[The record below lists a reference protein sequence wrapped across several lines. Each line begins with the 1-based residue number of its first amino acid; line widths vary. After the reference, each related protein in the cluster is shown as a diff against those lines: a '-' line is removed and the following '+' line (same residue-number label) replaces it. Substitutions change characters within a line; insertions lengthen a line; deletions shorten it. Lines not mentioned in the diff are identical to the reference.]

1 MTLTWFDFL
10 VIGVLIFT
18 TFRGLQ
24 RGFVWQ
30 LAWIAALVLCFGF
43 AESFSIKLAP
53 KIQEFAPQ
61 AKPPLDRWIAMLVL
75 YLGFSFLSFG
85 VARVLHGW
93 IEKAKF
99 KEYDRH
105 LGGLFGF
112 VKGVLICLVGTFFI
126 ITLSER
132 ARETVLGSKSGR
144 AAAIVMNQL
153 EPVLPKELAQILE
166 PYMLKLDPNHSH
178 DGDLD
183 SGQLDPF
190 GGSADDFLF
199 GNTDQNAGD
208 IRDQVE
214 DAAQSGGGALDGLWD
229 QIRGAGQGSGTNSDN
244 GPIANGGGSNAPA
257 TLEGFIRALPTSM
270 SRELKQSAA
279 DAYRNATPEQREQ
292 LVNQVQSSLPEEV
305 GNVLGRF
312 QQLRN
317 GWNELNR
324 PTENAPS
331 QASRDNLLTQ
341 ISEIFSDREGARV
354 SFREKVNQRL
364 TGVPGSV
371 ASAVLADWQADL
383 KASGD
388 DPDPTTNYKT
398 SFDVRLYRQLQS
410 AGVPI
415 ERLSQS
421 LQERMQNVSR
431 Q

>member
-105 LGGLFGF
+105 LGGLFGL

-126 ITLSER
+126 ITLSET
-132 ARETVLGSKSGR
+132 ARETVLASKSGR
-144 AAAIVMNQL
+144 AAAIVMDKL
-153 EPVLPKELAQILE
+153 EPVLPKELASILE
-166 PYMLKLDPNHSH
+166 PYMQKLDPGHVP

-183 SGQLDPF
+183 AGQLDPF
-190 GGSADDFLF
+190 GDAADDFLF
-199 GNTDQNAGD
+199 GNNNQNANDLGN
-208 IRDQVE
+208 QVE
-214 DAAQSGGGALDGLWD
+214 EAAQSGGGALGGLWD
-229 QIRGAGQGSGTNSDN
+229 KISGTGNTDPNN
-244 GPIANGGGSNAPA
+244 GTVAGGGGAANGPA
-257 TLEGFIRALPTSM
+257 TLDDFIRALPMSM

-279 DAYRNATPEQREQ
+279 DVYQNATPEQREQ
-292 LVNQVQSSLPEEV
+292 LVNQVQSSLPSEV

-312 QQLRN
+312 NQLRDK
-317 GWNELNR
+317 WNNFNQPAETPQVGAN
-324 PTENAPS
+324 
-331 QASRDNLLTQ
+331 RDNVLTQ
-341 ISEIFSDREGARV
+341 ISEIFSDSEGSRV
-354 SFREKVNQRL
+354 AFREKVNQRL

-371 ASAVLADWQADL
+371 AGAVLADWQADL
-383 KASGD
+383 VANGD

-398 SFDVRLYRQLQS
+398 NFDVRLYNQLRA
-410 AGVPI
+410 AGVPM
-415 ERLSQS
+415 ERLSQT
-421 LQERMQNVSR
+421 LQQRMQNVSR